1 MGLPEG
7 RLSIL
12 VQQGDDMSEQAIVVR
27 ANGEIEE
34 VLIPAEGEDGR
45 LNKLQEFV
53 GGYIE
58 RVPTGYGLIY
68 VNEEGWMKGLSMNI
82 TLMMLLRGSQP
93 LLGDAIILPDDTE
106 HPLHR
111 TLRQNLELLLNDS
124 AEYQFFEGEEE

>member
-53 GGYIE
+53 GGI
-58 RVPTGYGLIY
+58 
-68 VNEEGWMKGLSMNI
+68 
-82 TLMMLLRGSQP
+82 
-93 LLGDAIILPDDTE
+93 
-106 HPLHR
+106 H
-111 TLRQNLELLLNDS
+111 
-124 AEYQFFEGEEE
+124 